1 MRDMTLRALIIDDE
15 NLARSRL
22 RRLLEKYE
30 NIEVVGEAR
39 NGQEALELI
48 KKTDPNVLF
57 LDIKMPQLSGFE
69 MLKKLGCSPHVIFT
83 TAFNEYALQ
92 AFEENALDYLLKP
105 INDEKLK
112 RAVSKLIKM
121 TQQGPSVP
129 VDLKSFLESMERK
142 KRTIKRFSVKV
153 GDRFF
158 LVPDSQISF
167 FHSEDKYTFLNTE
180 EKSYIIPF
188 ALKELEQKLDLD
200 KFIRV
205 HRKYIVN
212 ISNIVSIHRWFKG
225 RLLLKMKGEKDI
237 IVSQNYVDNFKEK
250 IHL

>member
-1 MRDMTLRALIIDDE
+1 MRDMNIRALIIDDE

-30 NIEVVGEAR
+30 SVEVVGEAR
-39 NGQEALELI
+39 NGQEALEII
-48 KKTDPNVLF
+48 KKTEPNVLF

-69 MLKKLGCSPHVIFT
+69 MLKKLDSSPHVIFT
-83 TAFNEYALQ
+83 TAFDEYALQ

-167 FHSEDKYTFLNTE
+167 FHSEDRYV
-180 EKSYIIPF
+180 
-188 ALKELEQKLDLD
+188 LKRQKMSLCY
-200 KFIRV
+200 K
-205 HRKYIVN
+205 N
-212 ISNIVSIHRWFKG
+212 W
-225 RLLLKMKGEKDI
+225 
-237 IVSQNYVDNFKEK
+237 
-250 IHL
+250 

>member
-1 MRDMTLRALIIDDE
+1 MSEIKIRALIIDDE

-39 NGQEALELI
+39 NGQEALEI
-48 KKTDPNVLF
+48 FEETEPNVLF
-57 LDIKMPQLSGFE
+57 LDIKMPRLSGFE
-69 MLKKLGCSPHVIFT
+69 MLKKLDSSPHVIFT
-83 TAFNEYALQ
+83 TAFDEYALR

-112 RAVSKLIKM
+112 RAVSKLINIV
-121 TQQGPSVP
+121 QQGPSVP
-129 VDLKSFLESMERK
+129 VDLKSLLESMERK

-153 GDRFF
+153 RDRFL
-158 LVPDSQISF
+158 LVPDSRINF
-167 FHSEDKYTFLNTE
+167 FHSKDKYTFLNTE

-188 ALKELEQKLDLD
+188 TLKELEKRLDLE

-205 HRKYIVN
+205 HRRYIVN
-212 ISNIVSIHRWFKG
+212 IDNIVSIHRWFKG
-225 RLLLKMKGEKDI
+225 RLLLKIKGEKEI
-237 IVSQNYVDNFKEK
+237 IVSQNYVDSFKKK